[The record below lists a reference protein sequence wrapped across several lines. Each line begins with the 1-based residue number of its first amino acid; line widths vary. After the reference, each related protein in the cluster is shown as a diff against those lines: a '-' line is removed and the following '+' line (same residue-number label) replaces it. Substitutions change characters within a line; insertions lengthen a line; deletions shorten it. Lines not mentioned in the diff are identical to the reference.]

1 MIHGFNYSNWELYT
15 ADGLRIPTFAPVAVV
30 MPEYIEPYVYL
41 GEIHAFSMEDFTLS
55 MTAKVRKMSRKRFAR
70 NSERWRVLKRVLGED
85 YRAIRKQI
93 RRQERWR
100 RETLKRW

>member
-1 MIHGFNYSNWELYT
+1 MGELMRFHACSLDDFMLAATMYS
-15 ADGLRIPTFAPVAVV
+15 R
-30 MPEYIEPYVYL
+30 
-41 GEIHAFSMEDFTLS
+41 
-55 MTAKVRKMSRKRFAR
+55 SRKRFTR
-70 NSERWRVLKRVLGED
+70 NSGWWRKMKLLLGED